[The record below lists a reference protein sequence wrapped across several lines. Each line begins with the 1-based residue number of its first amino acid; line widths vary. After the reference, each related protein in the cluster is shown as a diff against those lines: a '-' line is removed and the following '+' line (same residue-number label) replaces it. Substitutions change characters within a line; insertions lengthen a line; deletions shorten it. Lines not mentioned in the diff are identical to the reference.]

1 MRNGSLKCCTS
12 AVLVLGVFL
21 LCTASVHGEI
31 GAETHQE
38 LTMEMMFPPPQ
49 HVFRHVDDVQIALL
63 LSVET
68 HEVSR

>member
-1 MRNGSLKCCTS
+1 
-12 AVLVLGVFL
+12 
-21 LCTASVHGEI
+21 
-31 GAETHQE
+31 
-38 LTMEMMFPPPQ
+38 MEMMFPPPQ